1 MDCPLDC
8 LPPTARL
15 LAEIIGLP
23 EAQRLIE
30 ALGGLTI
37 TFSKGQ
43 RRDGQARYA
52 EVAEIVGEAGA
63 LLLAERLG
71 GAPISIPRCTAAMRA
86 ARDDQMREQFDQLTR
101 NVSARAAVAQL
112 ARTHR
117 MTDRNVWRVLG
128 SPAASGE
135 SEGQSS
141 LF

>member
-1 MDCPLDC
+1 MHH

-23 EAQRLIE
+23 EALRLIE

-37 TFSKGQ
+37 AFSKGQ

-86 ARDDQMREQFDQLTR
+86 ARDDQMREQFDKLTR

-112 ARTHR
+112 ARERR
-117 MTDRNVWRVLG
+117 MTDRNVWRILG
-128 SPAASGE
+128 SPSQAGDDAQMG
-135 SEGQSS
+135 